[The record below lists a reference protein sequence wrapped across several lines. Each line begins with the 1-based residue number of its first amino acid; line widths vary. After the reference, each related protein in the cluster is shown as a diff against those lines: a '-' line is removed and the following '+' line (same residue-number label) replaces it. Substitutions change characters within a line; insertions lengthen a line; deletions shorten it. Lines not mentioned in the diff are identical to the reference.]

1 MTSTDLTIPGT
12 APAAVSLIQQTA
24 IELGSAHQIAQAIC
38 ATSFVPQHFRGKP
51 DECAVAILYGAT
63 VGFDPMTAIQQIYVI
78 SGKPALYARAMVAIV
93 LAKGHAIW
101 TDEEEPGR
109 VVVAGRRKGS
119 DKVERVEWSSALAQ
133 QAGYTSNAKYRTDP
147 RSMLYARASGDI
159 ARRIA
164 PDALL
169 GMAYNVEE
177 LELGEVP
184 NISTFP
190 AERSGTGRLRAAVTP
205 PADTARG
212 EAVAARA
219 NDAGDVHD
227 ADVVD
232 EQPDVIEPNGAQM
245 KALQASFNEAGFE
258 SRDRAGRLAF
268 ASEAIGR
275 DLSSAKDLTKA
286 EASRVIDALKE
297 VTPAADVER
306 PAPSQADVDAAWG
319 LADEGQPA

>member
-1 MTSTDLTIPGT
+1 MSSTDLTVPAQTGT
-12 APAAVSLIQQTA
+12 VSLIQQTA
-24 IELGSAHQIAQAIC
+24 LELTAAHQIASAIC
-38 ATSFVPQHFRGKP
+38 STSFVPTHFRGKP

-63 VGFDPMTAIQQIYVI
+63 IGFDPVTAVQQIFVI
-78 SGKPALYARAMVAIV
+78 GGKPALYARAMVAIV
-93 LAKGHAIW
+93 LSQGHEIW
-101 TDEEEPGR
+101 TEDEGPGR

-119 DKVERVEWSSALAQ
+119 DKIQQVEWTSELAQ

-147 RSMLYARASGDI
+147 RSMLYARASGDV

-164 PDALL
+164 PDALM

-177 LELGEVP
+177 LELAAVNVGPVQ
-184 NISTFP
+184 S
-190 AERSGTGRLRAAVTP
+190 ERSGTGRLRAAIGPAPAAEPTGPTGQQQQP
-205 PADTARG
+205 PA
-212 EAVAARA
+212 EE
-219 NDAGDVHD
+219 VHD
-227 ADVVD
+227 AETVEPAEDL
-232 EQPDVIEPNGAQM
+232 IEPNGAQM

-297 VTPAADVER
+297 ITAAPVTE
-306 PAPSQADVDAAWG
+306 PAPTVVDPAEVDRAWG
-319 LADEGQPA
+319 VQGGEPS